1 MEKNPDILTRL
12 SPVTLE
18 ERPKNVG
25 RINGFEVALEYEEE
39 SQRPG
44 FGLTDLSHLVKWD
57 VQGSDLDRIDVD
69 GEALPS
75 IPGECRIQ
83 KTSVLFRM
91 NRTQAGV
98 WHICEEDGP
107 GLPDDTRFT
116 DVSDAW
122 ALFGLAGEAVPT
134 LFERI
139 TELDLL
145 SPSRPVPMLLQ
156 GPVLDVL
163 SRVVLLNRVKDS
175 ATALLAFP
183 RGFGQSAAEG
193 LLETGSGIGLQIRGV
208 HAFFN
213 SLKQLNIL
221 NNDFGMPHGR

>member
-1 MEKNPDILTRL
+1 MENNPDILTRL
-12 SPVTLE
+12 SPVTVE

-25 RINGFEVALEYEEE
+25 RINGFEIALEYEEE

-44 FGLTDLSHLVKWD
+44 PGLTDLSHMVKWD
-57 VQGSDLDRIDVD
+57 VQGSDPGRAAVN
-69 GEALPS
+69 GEALPAM
-75 IPGECRIQ
+75 PGECRIQ

-98 WHICEEDGP
+98 WHICEGDGP

-122 ALFGLAGEAVPT
+122 ALFGLAGEAVPA

-139 TELDLL
+139 TELDLI
-145 SPSRPVPMLLQ
+145 SPSCPVPMFSQ
-156 GPVLDVL
+156 GPVFNVPA
-163 SRVVLLNRVKDS
+163 RVVLLNRAKGS
-175 ATALLAFP
+175 AVVLLAFS
-183 RGFGQSAAEG
+183 RGFGQSASEA
-193 LLETGSGIGLQIRGV
+193 LLETGSGIGLHLKGV

-213 SLKQLNIL
+213 SLKQLN
-221 NNDFGMPHGR
+221 M